1 MDRSRRAFIGGAA
14 AAAGLSLVPR
24 TALAAASRDKTYG
37 VIEIRASAMSVA
49 SYTLD
54 LDSISRSVRRSGF
67 DRMAPDLTGAPFPE
81 SERASPLGPAAAD
94 TPVSQAVDTV
104 AGYVDGLKARHDLQS
119 EDVAVL
125 ISTSAVDASPERTA
139 QFTADLLAKTGIQAD
154 VISIH
159 EQSRLAYDWIVAPMH
174 RNRVLHFDI
183 SAGFTKGG
191 YYASRDRNAQFTDL
205 AVGYGTKSME
215 GEVKRRWPEVRTA
228 DFGQRASEFYRDTI
242 EPLLAPQLAAAP
254 LAAQLPE
261 LCLTG
266 GIVWASTVI
275 IHPQAIARGEKWVE
289 LAPDHF
295 AKLLALIA
303 NGTPY
308 GGQLP
313 EDLNRIERERVHD
326 LLEHVRK
333 AYNPHQ
339 LSAGAAI
346 GDGLCRQLH
355 ASERERLSFA
365 GLSSFAG
372 NVWVGQYLL
381 EKFG

>member
-1 MDRSRRAFIGGAA
+1 MLGSRRAFIGGVAA
-14 AAAGLSLVPR
+14 AASLSLVPAR
-24 TALAAASRDKTYG
+24 TLGAIYRSKTYG
-37 VIEIRASAMSVA
+37 VIEIRASAMSVS
-49 SYTLD
+49 SYSLD
-54 LDSISRSVRRSGF
+54 LNSIARSVRRSGF
-67 DRMAPDLTGAPFPE
+67 DRMAPELTGAPFPE
-81 SERASPLGPAAAD
+81 SERPSPLGPDAAD
-94 TPVSQAVDTV
+94 VPVSQAVDNV
-104 AGYVDGLKARHDLQS
+104 AGYIDGLKSRHDLQS
-119 EDVAVL
+119 QDVAVL
-125 ISTSAVDASPERTA
+125 VSTSAVDASPERTA
-139 QFTADLLAKTGIQAD
+139 QFAADLLAKTGVKAD
-154 VISIH
+154 IVSIH
-159 EQSRLAYDWIVAPMH
+159 EQSRLAYDWIVAPMR

-183 SAGFTKGG
+183 STGFTKGG
-191 YYASRDRNAQFTDL
+191 YYASRDRDAPFSDI
-205 AVGYGTKSME
+205 AVGYGTKSMA
-215 GEVKRRWPEVRTA
+215 GDVKRRWPEVRTA
-228 DFGQRASEFYRDTI
+228 DFGQRASEFYRDTF
-242 EPLLAPQLAAAP
+242 EPLLAPQLVAAP

-275 IHPQAIARGEKWVE
+275 LHPQAIARGQKWVE

-295 AKLLALIA
+295 ARLLALIA
-303 NGTPY
+303 NGRPY
-308 GGQLP
+308 GGPLP
-313 EDLNRIERERVHD
+313 EDLNRIERDRVRE

-381 EKFG
+381 EKFS